1 MQYKTVC
8 LIGIISLLGS
18 IWCGESSPASANTG
32 VFKLEEVIELAL
44 NRNPAMAG
52 AAAAVKQSRGERT
65 AAGAYMNPSIS
76 GTAGRG
82 AITDPRTGVVILEHQ
97 VTIEQPVE
105 LPGKRPLTRVWRRPR
120 RESSIHD

>member
-65 AAGAYMNPSIS
+65 AAGAYMNPSGAVS
-76 GTAGRG
+76 GKSMRQCTH
-82 AITDPRTGVVILEHQ
+82 PS
-97 VTIEQPVE
+97 PKW
-105 LPGKRPLTRVWRRPR
+105 P
-120 RESSIHD
+120 

>member
-76 GTAGRG
+76 GVAGEASGPPRG
-82 AITDPRTGVVILEHQ
+82 R
-97 VTIEQPVE
+97 
-105 LPGKRPLTRVWRRPR
+105 
-120 RESSIHD
+120 